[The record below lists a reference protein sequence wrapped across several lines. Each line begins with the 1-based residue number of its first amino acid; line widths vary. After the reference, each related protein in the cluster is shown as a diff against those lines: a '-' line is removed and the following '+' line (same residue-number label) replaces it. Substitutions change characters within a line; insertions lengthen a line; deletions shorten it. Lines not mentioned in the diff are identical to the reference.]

1 MSVDDLGW
9 EHGGEF
15 EPLGGAGGSDVDV
28 DAGGASSGD
37 GMGACSHAHKHA
49 AGHGDERG
57 GAPAYDAFVITVS
70 DRASQGVYAD
80 EAGPAVCALLAAQ
93 GYDVAG
99 TAIVPDVM
107 AAIEQTI
114 RDAAASGVAL
124 VVTSGGTGL
133 SPRDV
138 TPEATANVCER
149 MVPGFGE
156 AMRTASARITP
167 FAWLSRA
174 TAGTLGRTLVLNVPG
189 SPKAA
194 TENLEAVLVPVAHAL
209 KTLRATGP
217 LDCAKE
223 QQNLS

>member
-1 MSVDDLGW
+1 MSVKDLGC
-9 EHGGEF
+9 EHGGEL
-15 EPLGGAGGSDVDV
+15 EPLGRACGSAAAAE
-28 DAGGASSGD
+28 AGGASSGED
-37 GMGACSHAHKHA
+37 KGAYPHAHKHA
-49 AGHGDERG
+49 MGHAAEHD

-80 EAGPAVCALLAAQ
+80 EAGPAVCELLAAQ
-93 GYDVAG
+93 GYSVAG
-99 TAIVPDVM
+99 TAVVPDEM
-107 AAIEQTI
+107 AAIEQAI
-114 RDAAASGVAL
+114 RDAAATGIAL

-133 SPRDV
+133 SSRDI

-149 MVPGFGE
+149 MVPGLGE
-156 AMRTASARITP
+156 AMRAASAKITP

-194 TENLEAVLVPVAHAL
+194 SENLEAVLVPLAHAL

>member
-1 MSVDDLGW
+1 MSVKDLSC
-9 EHGGEF
+9 EHGGE
-15 EPLGGAGGSDVDV
+15 PGALGRACGSAAAAE
-28 DAGGASSGD
+28 AGGASSGED
-37 GMGACSHAHKHA
+37 KGARPHAHKHA
-49 AGHGDERG
+49 TGHANEHD
-57 GAPAYDAFVITVS
+57 GATAYDAIVITVS

-80 EAGPAVCALLAAQ
+80 EAGPAACELLGAQ
-93 GYDVAG
+93 GYNVTG
-99 TAIVPDVM
+99 TAIVPDEM
-107 AAIEQTI
+107 AAIEQAI
-114 RDAAASGVAL
+114 RDAAANDVAL

-138 TPEATANVCER
+138 TPEATAKACDR
-149 MVPGFGE
+149 MVPGLGE
-156 AMRTASARITP
+156 AMRAASAKITP

-194 TENLEAVLVPVAHAL
+194 TENLEAVLVPLDHAL

>member
-1 MSVDDLGW
+1 MSVNDLTY
-9 EHGGEF
+9 EHGGEP
-15 EPLGGAGGSDVDV
+15 EPLEKACGSTDL
-28 DAGGASSGD
+28 AESGGASSGED
-37 GMGACSHAHKHA
+37 KGSRPHAHKHA
-49 AGHGDERG
+49 AGHAAERD

-80 EAGPAVCALLAAQ
+80 EAGPAVCELLAAR
-93 GYDVAG
+93 GYDVTGSAV
-99 TAIVPDVM
+99 VPDEM
-107 AAIEQTI
+107 MAIEQAI
-114 RDAAASGVAL
+114 RDAAAKDAAL

-138 TPEATANVCER
+138 TPEATANVCDR
-149 MVPGFGE
+149 MVPGLGE
-156 AMRTASARITP
+156 AMRAASARITP

-174 TAGTLGRTLVLNVPG
+174 TAGTLGRALVLNVPG

-194 TENLEAVLVPVAHAL
+194 VENLEAVLVPVAHAL